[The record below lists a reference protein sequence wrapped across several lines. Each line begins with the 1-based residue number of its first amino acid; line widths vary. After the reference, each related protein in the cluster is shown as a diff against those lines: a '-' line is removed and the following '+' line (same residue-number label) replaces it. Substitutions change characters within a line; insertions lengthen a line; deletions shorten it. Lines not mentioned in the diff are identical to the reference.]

1 VNAIVDTVVWRI
13 LDQLGLPNPGAYRW
27 AEKSGSPKKSRK
39 KN

>member
-1 VNAIVDTVVWRI
+1 VDTVVWRI

-27 AEKSGSPKKSRK
+27 ADESASAKRK